1 MSNEDLNIEKL
12 IELRHKIE
20 NKIQSLKQELEE
32 LNTFLQIIDR
42 MIESQSYKPAIE
54 LAEKQ
59 PQMIEERPVK
69 REVLF
74 MWRGKPLAWVE
85 IYLDK
90 VIVDISTEAN
100 IPIDHKLVAYIKRE
114 LDKIF
119 EEDLEKEAKG
129 EIEPGK
135 RFIYTMDEKDGLLTQ
150 IEFIDH
156 GNEARR
162 RDLLGKIRWVLRTYA
177 RENL

>member
-1 MSNEDLNIEKL
+1 MSKEGDELEKL
-12 IELRHKIE
+12 VELRRRVEEKIE
-20 NKIQSLKQELEE
+20 SLRSELEE
-32 LNTFLQIIDR
+32 LNLMIKLIDKL
-42 MIESQSYKPAIE
+42 IENSSYKPAIE
-54 LAEKQ
+54 LAEK
-59 PQMIEERPVK
+59 PVEKIEERPVK

-74 MWRGKPLAWVE
+74 TWRGKSLAWVE
-85 IYLDK
+85 IYLDR
-90 VIVDISTEAN
+90 VIVDISPETN
-100 IPIDHKLVAYIKRE
+100 LPLDHKLVAYIKRE
-114 LDKIF
+114 LDKLF
-119 EEDLEKEAKG
+119 EEDLEKESKG
-129 EIEPGK
+129 EIEAGK

>member
-1 MSNEDLNIEKL
+1 MSNEEINLDKIV
-12 IELRHKIE
+12 ELRSKIE
-20 NKIQSLKQELEE
+20 EKISRLRQELEE
-32 LNTFLQIIDR
+32 LNTLMQVLDRII
-42 MIESQSYKPAIE
+42 EEASYKPAIE
-54 LAEKQ
+54 LTKEER
-59 PQMIEERPVK
+59 EERPVK
-69 REVLF
+69 RDVLF
-74 MWRGKPLAWVE
+74 TWRGKALAWVD
-85 IYLDK
+85 IYLDR
-90 VIVDISTEAN
+90 VVVDISPEAN

-114 LDKIF
+114 LDRLF
-119 EEDLEKEAKG
+119 EEDLARESRG

-156 GNEARR
+156 GDEARR

>member
-1 MSNEDLNIEKL
+1 MSQED
-12 IELRHKIE
+12 IELERLVELRRKVEKRIE
-20 NKIQSLKQELEE
+20 SLRSELEE
-32 LNTFLQIIDR
+32 LDLMIKIIDKW
-42 MIESQSYKPAIE
+42 IENRSYKPAIE
-54 LAEKQ
+54 LTEK
-59 PQMIEERPVK
+59 PVEKVEERPVK

-74 MWRGKPLAWVE
+74 TWRGKALAWVN
-85 IYLDK
+85 IYLDR
-90 VIVDISTEAN
+90 VVVDISTETN
-100 IPIDHKLVAYIKRE
+100 LPVDHKLVAYIKRE
-114 LDKIF
+114 LDRLF
-119 EEDLEKEAKG
+119 EEDLEKESKG